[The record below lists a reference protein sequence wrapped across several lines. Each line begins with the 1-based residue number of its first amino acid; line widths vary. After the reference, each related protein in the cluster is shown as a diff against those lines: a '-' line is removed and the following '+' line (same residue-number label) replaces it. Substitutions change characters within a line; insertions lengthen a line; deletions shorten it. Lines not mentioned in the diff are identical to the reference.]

1 MKSFKS
7 YVLENS
13 ELTLQYHME
22 LNPDLWDHQTLK
34 SEVKDKL
41 VQIADIWTKFANI
54 SSDAIEDLLLVGGNA
69 NFNYTPYSDIDLH
82 ILVDKSKIADCPE
95 ILDDYLKDKKYI
107 WSQTHDIKIY
117 GHDVE
122 VYAQDIKETT
132 PVNQGS
138 YSILRDEW
146 ITAPKQEEVDLN
158 SPELKLKIQNHIHK
172 IESLLA
178 SNASDE
184 SFEKLKEKIKNM
196 RSSGL
201 KKAGEFSLENLT
213 FKELRNLGY
222 FDKINNYIKTKQD
235 EKLSLSKTK

>member
-13 ELTLQYHME
+13 ELTLQYHTE

-54 SSDAIEDLLLVGGNA
+54 PSDAIEDLLVVGGNA

-158 SPELKLKIQNHIHK
+158 SPELKLKIQNQIHK